1 MKKSIFVSFLFASSI
16 LIAQQVDKKATI
28 FTIAGQPVTVGE
40 FEYVYTKNNLNN
52 QADYSEKSLT
62 EYLKLYENFRLKV
75 KEAEALKLDTIP
87 SLINELNGY
96 RKQLAKNYLT
106 DREIS
111 EALVKEAYER
121 SLKEVNA
128 AHILVKCDENA
139 NPADTLAA
147 YKKALDIRKKLLKGE
162 DFGKLAIEFSDDPSA
177 QQNRG
182 DIGYFTVFQTVYPFE
197 SAAYNT
203 KVGEIS
209 MPVRTNFGY
218 HLVKGLAERS
228 AQGEILVAHVLR
240 KFPENATPEQKN
252 AVAKFVDSIYN
263 QLVSG
268 KSSFTEAVS
277 LYTEDK
283 TTKGKNGELP
293 WFSTGRMVP
302 EFEKAAFSLKVN
314 GDLSKPVQTAYGWH
328 IIKRLDR
335 KTALT
340 FDEAKS
346 EMKRKVERDSR
357 SQVAK
362 SILLNRIKMENKF
375 TENVANKTQLFKAVD
390 STLING
396 RFFGDSLKVDLKKP
410 LFSFAGNTYSL
421 KDFTNFVERSI
432 RKRTDKNKD
441 QLLAEYY
448 DNFVSQTCLDYEESQ
463 LETKKPEFASLMRE
477 YRDGILLFE
486 LTDRKVW
493 SYALKDSAGL
503 NKFYEGNKNKYMWNE
518 RVDAEVFNCSDK
530 KIGQEAYKMA
540 LKNKSAGD
548 IQLKQNKENAQSK
561 VSVISGKYEKGQYDA
576 VDQTNWVAGTSALK
590 MLPDSSYQFVRIN
603 KVIVPEPKS
612 LKEAKGFIISDYQEF
627 LEKNWMQELR
637 SKYAIVVNNEVF
649 KALIKK

>member
-1 MKKSIFVSFLFASSI
+1 MKKSIFASFLFASSV

>member
-162 DFGKLAIEFSDDPSA
+162 DFGKLAIEYSDDPSA

-346 EMKRKVERDSR
+346 EIKRKVERDSR

-396 RFFGDSLKVDLKKP
+396 RFFGDSLKLDLKKP
-410 LFSFAGNTYSL
+410 LFTFAGNTYSL

-463 LETKKPEFASLMRE
+463 LEIKKPEFASLMRE

-530 KIGQEAYKMA
+530 KIGQEAYKIA

-548 IQLKQNKENAQSK
+548 IQLKLNKENAQSK

-576 VDQTNWVAGTSALK
+576 VDQTNWMAGTSALK

-649 KALIKK
+649 RALIKK

>member
-218 HLVKGLAERS
+218 HLVKGLAERP

>member
-1 MKKSIFVSFLFASSI
+1 MKKAFFVYSLLASALLS
-16 LIAQQVDKKATI
+16 AQSVDKKAII
-28 FTIAGQPVTVGE
+28 FSIAGQAVTVGE

-75 KEAEALKLDTIP
+75 KEAEAMKLDTIP

-162 DFGKLAIEFSDDPSA
+162 DFGKLAIEYSDDPSA

-346 EMKRKVERDSR
+346 EIKRKVERDSR

-410 LFSFAGNTYSL
+410 LFSFAGNIYSL

-463 LETKKPEFASLMRE
+463 LEIKKPEFASLMRE

-518 RVDAEVFNCSDK
+518 RVDAEVFNCSEK

-561 VSVISGKYEKGQYDA
+561 VSVISGKYEQGQYDA

-637 SKYAIVVNNEVF
+637 AKYPIVIDNQVF
-649 KALIKK
+649 KSLIKK